1 MVNLCKFA
9 QKPRN
14 YWEGF
19 FVMDSSLE
27 GFFLS
32 SESPGH
38 NSCTASV
45 EFYVGERATG
55 LILKYNLKYFVIK
68 I

>member
-1 MVNLCKFA
+1 MQICSKAEKLLG
-9 QKPRN
+9 
-14 YWEGF
+14 GF
-19 FVMDSSLE
+19 FVMESSLE
-27 GFFLS
+27 GFFFLS